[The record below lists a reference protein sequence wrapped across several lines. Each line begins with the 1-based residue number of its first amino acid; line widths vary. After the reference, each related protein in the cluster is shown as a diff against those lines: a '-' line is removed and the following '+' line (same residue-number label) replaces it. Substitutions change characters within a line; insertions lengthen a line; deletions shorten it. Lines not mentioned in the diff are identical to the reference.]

1 MLVNLLMIS
10 SLCIP
15 VFPWFF
21 HIVSSHPGSWKLPSS
36 VGYMFN
42 RHLPNYR
49 YKKKSLGIS
58 YGPNFAGIRLLFG
71 RKKKFFSKS
80 PSKPM
85 NKKVPLLLV
94 RLLDP
99 HGSLHK
105 PQFLTVGGNLIF
117 QPIVDHCSWSNPIQ
131 PYHPPCPIKDHM
143 CFFIAAN
150 DEWHSPIS
158 GVFSSLNPR
167 VGGELYNLPSVPI

>member
-1 MLVNLLMIS
+1 MIFPHSFIPPRVLETTVVGRLHVQS
-10 SLCIP
+10 S
-15 VFPWFF
+15 
-21 HIVSSHPGSWKLPSS
+21 SSQLQIQ
-36 VGYMFN
+36 
-42 RHLPNYR
+42 
-49 YKKKSLGIS
+49 KKKS
-58 YGPNFAGIRLLFG
+58 YGPNFAGIHLLFG